1 MRNVRVVWRVVSVSH
16 VDHSRHLKV
25 TMLGFSKNTFV
36 RYGGETI
43 ICRLPPQT
51 SQRVERFSAFSESRD
66 GTSVISLCFEIA
78 QNPPRG
84 FEDARCFSDDVGAL
98 CAIGRAT

>member
-1 MRNVRVVWRVVSVSH
+1 
-16 VDHSRHLKV
+16 
-25 TMLGFSKNTFV
+25 MLGFSKNTFV